1 MADVAIAGMAVTYIR
16 STGEHVP
23 TTIIG
28 ASTRGDDFF
37 HVKYMGMSTSIML
50 LWTVAKFALHAKGVK
65 WVPVRVRERYILSV
79 PRAARKHGLV

>member
-1 MADVAIAGMAVTYIR
+1 MVNVAIAGMAVTYIR

-37 HVKYMGMSTSIML
+37 QVKYMRNEHELEHHAPLDCVTIYID
-50 LWTVAKFALHAKGVK
+50 AKGVK
-65 WVPVRVRERYILSV
+65 WVTVRVRGRYILLALRCV
-79 PRAARKHGLV
+79 QA